1 MRRWIPATPGAE
13 AIEAVAQAMLRTGCV
28 PEGVKDEFH
37 TWVLAEAVI
46 RELITLGYAITP
58 TIKKD
63 S

>member
-1 MRRWIPATPGAE
+1 
-13 AIEAVAQAMLRTGCV
+13 MLRTGCV